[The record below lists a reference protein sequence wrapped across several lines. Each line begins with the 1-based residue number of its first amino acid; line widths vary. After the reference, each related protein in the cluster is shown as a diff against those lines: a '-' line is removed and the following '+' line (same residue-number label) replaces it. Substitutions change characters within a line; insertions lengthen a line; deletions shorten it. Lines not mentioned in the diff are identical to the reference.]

1 MDIGARLRNLRL
13 ARNLTQEELAERA
26 DLTKGFISQLERDQ
40 TSISVD
46 SLLGILKVLDVKVA
60 DFFKETQPDQVVFAK
75 IERISL
81 TETGAEKFELLI
93 PGGADREMEAALV
106 TLEENQQTYPIKPYQ
121 GEAFGFVLSGTIQLV
136 FGNDNFSAQAGSSFY
151 FSGEREHF
159 IRNTGKRTAE
169 FIWVTTPP
177 TF

>member
-13 ARNLTQEELAERA
+13 ARDLTQEELAERA
-26 DLTKGFISQLERDQ
+26 DLTKGFISLLERDQ

-46 SLLGILKVLDVKVA
+46 SLLQILKVLDVKVT
-60 DFFKETQPDQVVFAK
+60 DFFKESQPDQVVFTK
-75 IERISL
+75 SERISL
-81 TETGAEKFELLI
+81 METGAERFELLI

-106 TLEENQQTYPIKPYQ
+106 TLEAGQQTYPTKPYQ
-121 GEAFGFVLSGTIQLV
+121 GEAFGFVLSGAIQLV
-136 FGNDNFSAQAGSSFY
+136 FGSDSFSASAGSSFY
-151 FSGEREHF
+151 YSGEREHF
-159 IRNTGKRTAE
+159 IRNSGKRSAE

>member
-1 MDIGARLRNLRL
+1 MEIGAKIKNLRL
-13 ARNLTQEELAERA
+13 ARDLTQEELAERA

-46 SLLGILKVLDVKVA
+46 SLMAILKVLDVRIA
-60 DFFKETQPDQVVFAK
+60 DFFTETQTAQVVFTKA
-75 IERISL
+75 ERISL
-81 TETGAEKFELLI
+81 TDTGAEKFELLI

-106 TLEENQQTYPIKPYQ
+106 TLEEGQQTYPTKPYQ
-121 GEAFGFVLSGTIQLV
+121 GEAFGFVLAGTIQMT
-136 FGNDNFSAQAGSSFY
+136 FGNETFSAQAGSSFY
-151 FSGEREHF
+151 FSGDREHF
-159 IRNTGKRTAE
+159 ILNTGKRTAE